1 MDPEGAINSILYPI
15 AVDQNGEVLW
25 RTVQVAEE
33 QDEVWDDWSEGA
45 GETKKETGRGYL
57 WSSGFDASSPG
68 VLRLSPHYLSHNNTS
83 LTTGYGYFMEATE
96 TTGSSL
102 SAVDTPTKSEAAMT
116 SGSSFSWTH
125 TVNSSAARIV
135 IVGLSISSNAVGSGI
150 TVTYAGQDM
159 INLAGFQGLT
169 TNNTSVWMYYL
180 LSPVSG
186 ANTILVT
193 NGNAQSYNVVAGAIS
208 YSGVNQDTPFGT
220 VVAARGTDSTPTVTV
235 TSATGDIVVVVL
247 SAEGISTIAAGTG
260 ETEQWDDSLTDI
272 TGGGYTQAGAA
283 SVVIAPST
291 TTTDWTLT
299 GASLKPSSTTSRSV
313 MWVGDG
319 TNMFRYNYDTSGGP
333 TLAGTQAIASATA
346 IGQPAKL
353 SGKWYAG
360 MGNGTFAYRLDDA
373 SSDTGWVITDW
384 KAGHLSTFQKGILPT
399 AARSNTTNTNV
410 VDINDISAGGNVAD
424 AWTSDSQKVGDST
437 TAITALV
444 EAAGNLYV
452 AKEDSLY
459 EFGTEAES
467 RNAIPFLSR
476 GKIDSENGKGTIAFG
491 NIIIY
496 PSKDGLWRYIIG
508 RSALPIGVNTL
519 RRWRAPAAISIPKG
533 GRHAQAV
540 YSGEYIYVLLN
551 QVGSY
556 LLQGRFRQSD
566 DTPGHEIILH
576 PVLTL
581 PGCKG
586 MGIDSLNRLW
596 LKGVSSLSASR
607 NIFVIELAPD
617 GSLDTTNRK
626 GQASTVHTIQL
637 DERNPGRPQD
647 MVQLR
652 RYTVDLEGTW
662 DSTTSLQFRVYLD
675 NAAVAS
681 IENPIT
687 ASGVTTRN
695 WTVGTSDTAYRFRP
709 ELQVTTNSSYTPL
722 TMNPRILRLIV
733 GIRFPEIIKIVI
745 PADDGALQPYGLTAN
760 IAEQNLQRLQ
770 NQGVVAFRRP
780 GTTATFNADI
790 MSIADTTYATPTGY
804 SRGME
809 ITARRWVTT

>member
-57 WSSGFDASSPG
+57 WSNGFDASSPG
-68 VLRLSPHYLSHNNTS
+68 VLRLSPHYLVHNNTS

-96 TTGSSL
+96 TAGSSL
-102 SAVDTPTKSEAAMT
+102 SAVDTPTKSK
-116 SGSSFSWTH
+116 GSLAVGATLSWTH
-125 TVNSSAARIV
+125 TVNSSAERILV
-135 IVGLSISSNAVGSGI
+135 AGVSTNVDIPVEI
-150 TVTYAGQDM
+150 TYAG
-159 INLAGFQGLT
+159 NPFTFLAATHGVSGND
-169 TNNTSVWMYYL
+169 TNTIIAYQIA
-180 LSPVSG
+180 PISG
-186 ANTILVT
+186 ANTLSVKNNGSVT
-193 NGNAQSYNVVAGAIS
+193 INIVGGAIS
-208 YSGVNQDTPFGT
+208 YSGVNQDVPWGT
-220 VVAARGTDSTPTVTV
+220 ATAGIGVDSTPTITV
-235 TSATGDIVVVVL
+235 VSAVGDIVIGIL
-247 SAEGISTIAAGTG
+247 CAEGISTIAAGTG
-260 ETEQWDDSLTDI
+260 EAEQWDDNQTDI

-291 TTTDWTLT
+291 TTTDWGLV
-299 GASLKPSSTTSRSV
+299 GCSLKPSSTTSRSV

-333 TLAGTQAIASATA
+333 SLAGTQAIASATA

-373 SSDTGWVITDW
+373 SSDTGWVITTW
-384 KAGHLSTFQKGILPT
+384 KAGHLSNFQKGILPT
-399 AARSNTTNTNV
+399 AARSNTASTNI
-410 VDINDISAGGNVAD
+410 VDINDISTPGNVGD
-424 AWTSDSQKVGDST
+424 NWTESQKVGDST

-444 EAAGNLYV
+444 EAAGQLYV

-476 GKIDSENGKGTIAFG
+476 GKVDSDNGKGTIAFG

-508 RSALPIGVNTL
+508 RSALPIGANTL
-519 RRWRAPAAISIPKG
+519 RRFRAPAAITVPKG

-540 YSGEYIYVLLN
+540 YAGEYLYVLLN
-551 QVGSY
+551 DGQASH
-556 LLQGRFRQSD
+556 LLQGRFRQPD
-566 DTPGHEIILH
+566 DTPGHETILH
-576 PVLTL
+576 PVLYI
-581 PGCKG
+581 PICKG
-586 MGIDSLNRLW
+586 MGVDSLNRLW
-596 LKGVSSLSASR
+596 LKGASLLAGFRSIR
-607 NIFVIELAPD
+607 VIELAPD
-617 GSLDTTNRK
+617 GSLDTTGRK
-626 GQASTVHTIQL
+626 GQASDVHTMQF

-647 MVQLR
+647 LVQLR
-652 RYTVDLEGTW
+652 RVTVDLEGTW
-662 DSTTSLQFRVYLD
+662 NATTSLQFRCYLD
-675 NAAVAS
+675 NADAVS
-681 IENPIT
+681 IGSPVT
-687 ASGVTTRN
+687 ASGVTTIN

-709 ELQVTTNSSYTPL
+709 ELQLTTNSSYAPL
-722 TMNPRILRLIV
+722 TSNTRILNVIV

-745 PADDGALQPYGLTAN
+745 PADDGALQPHGLTAN

-770 NQGVVAFRRP
+770 NQGVVTFRR
-780 GTTATFNADI
+780 
-790 MSIADTTYATPTGY
+790 S
-804 SRGME
+804 
-809 ITARRWVTT
+809 